1 MQLEEVIL
9 HNFKGFTDYTL
20 KLKQFNVLIGENS
33 SGKTS
38 LLQAIQLVYDSI
50 QFLFGAGEHPRFTGI
65 NWKINLE
72 QPISRFGLSNTDLIF
87 FKKIPEGL
95 QISAKWDNGLQ
106 LNCSSINKTMFKF
119 ELLENGTPISDRL
132 DDLRIQQLI
141 TSVYSI
147 KAVMLSPVGTIS
159 PHEDFIT
166 RPQMNQLHT
175 QGRYNETWRANLFW
189 TYNSGDRTTF
199 NNVSDF
205 IKEHI
210 PSSDILPPRL
220 DEDNPAK
227 FIIEYSDDS
236 EIYDISSGGGGLR
249 TLLSLAT
256 TLKLAEASCILLDEP
271 DAHLHS
277 GLQREIAEILLEYTE
292 SQEIQMVITTH
303 SPDIIDSVPLD
314 SLLFIDRSVKEPN
327 TVDNVGTAL
336 VSLGAL
342 TNSQAIAAID
352 AKSIINIEGS
362 GDKIIFSEFAKKIDV
377 EFPGN
382 SNKLVLSG
390 KKNLQELEYI
400 HRGILNFL
408 NLNIKIAAI
417 NDLDYDAIAQKMEGF
432 KKEGNNDVLL
442 LTLGKKE
449 IENYLLDVNV
459 ITKAVNKKFQE
470 RTQNHNEIPI
480 QSAEIEN
487 IIMEILETYK
497 NKLSYQIKPMI
508 RKDFQNHWDQTKRE
522 EEGDKRFEELW
533 ADEKWR
539 LSACP
544 GKSVLRNIR
553 TEIQRKW
560 GVSLTTSF
568 LCQNTE
574 TIPEDIINIINKLK
588 NFLETEEQE

>member
-1 MQLEEVIL
+1 
-9 HNFKGFTDYTL
+9 L

-50 QFLFGAGEHPRFTGI
+50 QFLFGAGEHPIFTGI
-65 NWKINLE
+65 NWQINLE
-72 QPISRFGLSNTDLIF
+72 QPISRFGLSNTNLIF

-106 LNCSSINKTMFKF
+106 LNCSSIKKTMFKF

-132 DDLRIQQLI
+132 DDLRIQELI
-141 TSVYSI
+141 KSVYSI

-159 PHEDFIT
+159 PHEIFIT

-189 TYNSGDRTTF
+189 TNNSGDKTTF

-205 IKEHI
+205 IKKHI

-227 FIIEYSDDS
+227 FIIEYSDGSD
-236 EIYDISSGGGGLR
+236 IYDISSGGGGLR

-256 TLKLAEASCILLDEP
+256 ILKLAEASCLLLDEP

-277 GLQREIAEILLEYTE
+277 GLQRQIAEILLEYTE
-292 SQEIQMVITTH
+292 SQEIQMVIATH
-303 SPDIIDSVPLD
+303 SPDLIDSVPLD
-314 SLLFIDRSVKEPN
+314 SLLFIDRSMNVPL
-327 TVDNVGTAL
+327 TVDNVGNAL

-342 TNSQAIAAID
+342 TNSQAIAAIG
-352 AKSIINIEGS
+352 AKSIINIEGR
-362 GDKIIFSEFAKKIDV
+362 GDKIIYSEFAKKIDV
-377 EFPGN
+377 EFPGT

-408 NLNIKIAAI
+408 SLNMKIAAI
-417 NDLDYDAIAQKMEGF
+417 KDLDYDDIVQKEEGI
-432 KKEGNNDVLL
+432 KKERNENVIL

-449 IENYLLDVNV
+449 IENYLLDIDA
-459 ITKAVNKKFQE
+459 ITEAVNKKLQE
-470 RTQNHNEIPI
+470 RTQNPNEISTLDSKI
-480 QSAEIEN
+480 IEK
-487 IIMEILETYK
+487 IIMGILERYK
-497 NKLSYQIKPMI
+497 NELSYQIKPKI
-508 RKDFQNHWDQTKRE
+508 RNEFPNHWDQTKRE
-522 EEGDKRFEELW
+522 EEGDKKFEELW

-539 LSACP
+539 LAACP

-553 TEIQRKW
+553 TEIQKKW
-560 GVSLTTSF
+560 SVSLTTLF
-568 LCQNTE
+568 LCQNMCE
-574 TIPEDIINIINKLK
+574 VPEDIKNILIELK
-588 NFLETEEQE
+588 DFFEIKEQE